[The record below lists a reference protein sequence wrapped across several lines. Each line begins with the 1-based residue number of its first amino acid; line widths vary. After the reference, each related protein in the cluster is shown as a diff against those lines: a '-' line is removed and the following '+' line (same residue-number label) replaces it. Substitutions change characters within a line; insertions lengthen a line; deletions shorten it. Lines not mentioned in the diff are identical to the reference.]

1 MTPNWPAAVVWVLV
15 LAFFVVVAIGVG
27 MGIYAAGQLKK
38 AEDANKG

>member
-1 MTPNWPAAVVWVLV
+1 
-15 LAFFVVVAIGVG
+15 VVVAIGIG